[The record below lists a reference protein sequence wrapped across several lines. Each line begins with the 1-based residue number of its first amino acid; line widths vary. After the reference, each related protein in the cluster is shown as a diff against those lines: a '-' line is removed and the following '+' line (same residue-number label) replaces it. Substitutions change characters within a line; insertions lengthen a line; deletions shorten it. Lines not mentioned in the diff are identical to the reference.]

1 MRGALTAYPCGR
13 NEAFVG
19 VPAPARNAV
28 LRLSARPETHT
39 DGIATTHC
47 AGMMRGRS
55 HSSVTAQSRI
65 PHRAPQV
72 DAHPVA
78 QRRSPVR
85 AGCRTGHERAIPLR
99 SPYLLQRQTPAGA
112 DAQEGC
118 GYGVTGAS
126 LADDGLCFN
135 LNEHRWINE
144 RTHFHHGRGRPYVA
158 EHLAVRLA
166 DGLPVARDIHDV
178 HPRAHDVVQ

>member
-13 NEAFVG
+13 NEATAG

-47 AGMMRGRS
+47 AGMMRGRR
-55 HSSVTAQSRI
+55 HSGVTAWISRL
-65 PHRAPQV
+65 PQPRAARTT
-72 DAHPVA
+72 AHQPGP

-99 SPYLLQRQTPAGA
+99 STNA
-112 DAQEGC
+112 
-118 GYGVTGAS
+118 
-126 LADDGLCFN
+126 
-135 LNEHRWINE
+135 I
-144 RTHFHHGRGRPYVA
+144 
-158 EHLAVRLA
+158 
-166 DGLPVARDIHDV
+166 
-178 HPRAHDVVQ
+178 